1 MVVVDKEKLLME
13 INCNIFASKGIASNT
28 NIVSASDLTKLFPR
42 YDLDILTCFLKNMEV
57 CQEVKPSLS
66 KLIPLSVRDDEERDL
81 EGEVRLLFFLCL
93 LRNRPDNMT
102 IQVFQFGW
110 CLQCTREH
118 DFFPPHYFHALSLN
132 LAYKLALQKDEV
144 LNCYCTLWRNGIHWF
159 DGHGVGVQVEVVDES
174 QCVLVLMSYEREY
187 SDSSDSILSLRRQV
201 IKEVISIYKESC
213 SSLEVKE
220 FIIDPEELVYPVNVP
235 RERTMYSVNAVL
247 LAIVKGQHYIVTT
260 KGQKEL
266 RRILKNELLLDCSGV
281 SLLGGRDNKGM
292 IDHTV
297 IIITILI
304 RS

>member
-1 MVVVDKEKLLME
+1 M
-13 INCNIFASKGIASNT
+13 
-28 NIVSASDLTKLFPR
+28 
-42 YDLDILTCFLKNMEV
+42 
-57 CQEVKPSLS
+57 
-66 KLIPLSVRDDEERDL
+66 
-81 EGEVRLLFFLCL
+81 
-93 LRNRPDNMT
+93 
-102 IQVFQFGW
+102 
-110 CLQCTREH
+110 
-118 DFFPPHYFHALSLN
+118 
-132 LAYKLALQKDEV
+132 